1 MCGVRLFLQHHVH
14 AYQFGFV
21 AQHVDKASMW
31 HLHKVLVVARSNA
44 DLLLPFGV
52 LSITIRIIPLQEN
65 KHDDR
70 FARKWCVEIHLVSVR
85 CRQAIHQGRAC
96 KRRVSSNAAPSVW
109 TKSDH
114 KERSKQSLETV
125 ASCIDLI
132 DCQAVVRT
140 DAHRKEEYF
149 SSMKPA

>member
-70 FARKWCVEIHLVSVR
+70 FARKRCWEIHLVNAD
-85 CRQAIHQGRAC
+85 CRQAISQGRAC
-96 KRRVSSNAAPSVW
+96 ELCRLLLAMRDSLWQKQTIKIEANNLLRPSLLVSIRLIVNNLYERRLTAKAALLI
-109 TKSDH
+109 
-114 KERSKQSLETV
+114 SKM
-125 ASCIDLI
+125 A
-132 DCQAVVRT
+132 
-140 DAHRKEEYF
+140 
-149 SSMKPA
+149 